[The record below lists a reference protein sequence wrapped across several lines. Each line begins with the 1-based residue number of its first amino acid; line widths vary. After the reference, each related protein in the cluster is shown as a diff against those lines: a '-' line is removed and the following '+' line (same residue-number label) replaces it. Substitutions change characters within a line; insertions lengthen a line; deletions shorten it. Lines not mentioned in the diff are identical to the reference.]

1 MSSRSSSVKAE
12 DMRSMAGGFRK
23 EYLPI
28 LEDMFTTLGKNKS
41 FKTGQVSLAL
51 NQLVDLIHV
60 VNSVF

>member
-1 MSSRSSSVKAE
+1 
-12 DMRSMAGGFRK
+12 MRSMAGGFRK

-28 LEDMFTTLGKNKS
+28 LEDMFTTLGKSKS